1 MTRRSTPMLRWQRLQ
16 TTVTR
21 QRLVCI
27 ALTVPQIER
36 QSSRV

>member
-1 MTRRSTPMLRWQRLQ
+1 MTRRSTLMLRWQRLH

-21 QRLVCI
+21 QRLVRI
-27 ALTVPQIER
+27 ESTVPQTAR